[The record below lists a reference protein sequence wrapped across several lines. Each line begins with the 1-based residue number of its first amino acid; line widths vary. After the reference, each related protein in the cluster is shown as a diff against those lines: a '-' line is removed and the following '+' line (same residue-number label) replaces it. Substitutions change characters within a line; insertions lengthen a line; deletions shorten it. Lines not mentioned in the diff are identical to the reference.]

1 MMLPFHAQGPK
12 ARPSC
17 LDSRVPIALITLVPL
32 STISAQRVDAL
43 LDAAFGTDRHGRTAY
58 RIREG
63 MAAIAALSFAALD
76 EGELL
81 GTIQAWP
88 AEVRG
93 TDGADPVTLVGPVA
107 VMPEAQG
114 RGIGKA
120 LMTRLLEAADAGAAD
135 AMVMIGD
142 PDYYGRFFGFS
153 AEATADWLVPG
164 PVERHRLLARIRR
177 TGGVRASGMLGP
189 DTGFASRADAA

>member
-1 MMLPFHAQGPK
+1 MILE
-12 ARPSC
+12 
-17 LDSRVPIALITLVPL
+17 LTVIIPL
-32 STISAQRVDAL
+32 SEIAPERVEQL

-63 MAAIAALSFAALD
+63 VPAIPDLSFAALD
-76 EGELL
+76 GDALL

-88 AEVRG
+88 VQVG
-93 TDGADPVTLVGPVA
+93 DGSGADQITLVGPVA
-107 VMPEAQG
+107 VMPDAQG
-114 RGIGKA
+114 KGLGKA

-142 PDYYGRFFGFS
+142 PEYYGRFFGF
-153 AEATADWLVPG
+153 TADATKDWEVPG

-177 TGGVRASGMLGP
+177 KGGVRSHGMLGP
-189 DTGFASRADAA
+189 DTRFASRAAAA